1 MGNSDD
7 INEFADEMTIG
18 LYLTFSVIFSII
30 SLIICIIYGY
40 IALNFLSFIGTPL
53 DISASILIFGLII
66 IIFPKVLSNKW
77 FTFLI
82 SLGFSLLNYGFF
94 TKVLTMLLGSKFV
107 SQGELHGIFGIT
119 TDIYMLYLI
128 MTVFGIIIFA
138 MFGAFKRDTNFHN
151 KYKDYNVIGEWFEMS
166 EESINEFKKECERF
180 QNIIDSLKENPYF

>member
-151 KYKDYNVIGEWFEMS
+151 KYKD
-166 EESINEFKKECERF
+166 
-180 QNIIDSLKENPYF
+180 